1 MDVGRETPRARIE
14 AACAQHGRAS
24 VVACCVD
31 LLAGRDADP
40 ELLLALGGRPARW
53 VVTGEPPGPDYWL
66 RVWALRGLLWAWEDD
81 ALGSVLTAL
90 GDETW
95 RVREMA
101 LKVIARH
108 RLDQAW
114 DAVVCLEDDDVARVR
129 AAAKKASRRLVGGD
143 T

>member
-1 MDVGRETPRARIE
+1 MDAGRETPRARIE
-14 AACAQHGRAS
+14 AACAQRGRPS

-31 LLAGRDADP
+31 LLAGRDGDP

-66 RVWALRGLLWAWEDD
+66 RVWALRGLLWAWDDD

-101 LKVIARH
+101 LKVVARH
-108 RLDQAW
+108 RLHDAW
-114 DAVVCLEDDDVARVR
+114 DDVVALELDPVVRVR
-129 AAAKKASRRLVGGD
+129 VAAARASRRLVGGD
-143 T
+143 A